1 MSVSLAAIHRAWVSF
16 ASSFFSHF
24 SMNCFIR
31 PIVLYMFSFISNRSS
46 HPQILTFVSQLTC
59 LKNGEGSSSSA
70 TRPTTTS
77 HEPSELSEEQKQ
89 TVERCTNI
97 VQEFQTGAIS
107 KPKASWMLQ
116 QAIPHEGI
124 DEDQFLSSYKPYFNM
139 LDNFERYQT
148 SNVSRIED
156 VHQRLASPHGG
167 KPAVADNRS
176 DSGDVAGLI
185 K

>member
-1 MSVSLAAIHRAWVSF
+1 
-16 ASSFFSHF
+16 
-24 SMNCFIR
+24 
-31 PIVLYMFSFISNRSS
+31 
-46 HPQILTFVSQLTC
+46 
-59 LKNGEGSSSSA
+59 
-70 TRPTTTS
+70 
-77 HEPSELSEEQKQ
+77 
-89 TVERCTNI
+89 
-97 VQEFQTGAIS
+97 
-107 KPKASWMLQ
+107 MLQ

-124 DEDQFLSSYKPYFNM
+124 DEDQFLSSYEPYFNM

-185 K
+185 KWPLSPQSEGAEEEYAKKTCLDYNLLP